1 MARRAP
7 QALIL
12 ALAALLV
19 AAAFALI
26 ACGDSGGE
34 SPRRTSGGLSGPE
47 DRVNVVI
54 WHSMTATTEA
64 SLTSIADEFN
74 ASQTQ
79 YHVTLVRQGGYSE
92 SFVKLR
98 SSDPGDYPALIQLSD
113 QFTQIMIDSKVETP
127 VQDFVDEESYDLSD
141 FEPKA
146 INYYSVDSTLY
157 AMPFN
162 IAGPILYYDRQAFKN
177 AGLDPDRPPRTLE
190 EVRQYS
196 KRLVQRNDSGEVTR
210 AGIALWVS
218 PWVFEQMLAKQGAL
232 VVNNGNGRAERST
245 KAVFAGPEGK
255 GIIEWWD
262 QMLNDGLATYTG
274 RSAQDALLQVASGRA
289 SMTIASTAV
298 LQGAILAVTIIGQD
312 ASRIGTGPL
321 PAPEGENG
329 GITLGGAAFW
339 VLNDRPNEEQQGA
352 WAFIKFA
359 STPQQQ
365 ARWHADTGYMPSRVS
380 AFDLPAAVQKRQQ
393 YPQFA
398 TAIEQLRD
406 SPDNPAT
413 KGALLGP
420 FNAVRDQISRA
431 FEQVLSGNADPD
443 AALEAAAEAA
453 DKDIE
458 EYNRTAP

>member
-1 MARRAP
+1 M
-7 QALIL
+7 LII
-12 ALAALLV
+12 ALAAVLV

-26 ACGDSGGE
+26 ACGDGGGE
-34 SPRRTSGGLSGPE
+34 SPRRTSGGLSGPQ
-47 DRVNVVI
+47 DRVNVVM

-74 ASQTQ
+74 ASQTK

-98 SSDPGDYPALIQLSD
+98 SSDPGDYPALVQLSD
-113 QFTQIMIDSKVETP
+113 QFTQIMIDSKVATP
-127 VQDFVDEESYDLSD
+127 IQDFVDQESYDLSD

-146 INYYSVDSTLY
+146 INYYSVDDTLY

-162 IAGPILYYDRQAFKN
+162 IAGPILYYDRQAFKD

-196 KRLVQRNDSGEVTR
+196 ERLVQRNDNGEVTR

-218 PWVFEQMLAKQGAL
+218 PWIFEQMLAKQGAL
-232 VVNNGNGRAERST
+232 VVNNANGRTERAT

-298 LQGAILAVTIIGQD
+298 LQGAILAVTIIGD
-312 ASRIGTGPL
+312 DPNRIGTGPM
-321 PAPEGENG
+321 PAPEGQNG

-339 VLNDRPNEEQQGA
+339 VLNDRPDEEQQGA
-352 WAFIKFA
+352 WEFIKFA
-359 STPQQQ
+359 SSPQQQ

-380 AFDLPAAVQKRQQ
+380 AFDLPAAVQKREQ

-413 KGALLGP
+413 NGALLGP

-453 DKDIE
+453 DKDID